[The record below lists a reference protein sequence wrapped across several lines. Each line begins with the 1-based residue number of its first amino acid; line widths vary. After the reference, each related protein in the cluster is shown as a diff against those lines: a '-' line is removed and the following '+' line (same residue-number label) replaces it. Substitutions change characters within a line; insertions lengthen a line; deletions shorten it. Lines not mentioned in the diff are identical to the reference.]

1 MLYFLKLKIKNI
13 KIALYLFVLRYLL
26 NYSLI
31 MRCPFCNH
39 IDSKV
44 VDSRMTQDGRAIR
57 RRRQC
62 LKCRERFTTYER
74 IEEFQPM
81 VIKKDGRRELFD
93 RKKVVEGIL
102 KACEKRPISINQI
115 DNFVTELEKEIQE
128 KGEREIPSQFIGER
142 VMEQLRDWDDVA
154 YVRFASVYKQF
165 KDLSEFMEQLQELL
179 EKRSNST
186 SQDTSSKTKK

>member
-1 MLYFLKLKIKNI
+1 
-13 KIALYLFVLRYLL
+13 
-26 NYSLI
+26 

-62 LKCRERFTTYER
+62 VKCKERFTTYER

-81 VIKKDGRRELFD
+81 VVKKDGRREPFD
-93 RKKVVEGIL
+93 RKKVVDGIL

-115 DNFVTELEKEIQE
+115 DAFVSELEKEIQE
-128 KGEREIPSQFIGER
+128 RGEREISTQFIGER
-142 VMEQLRDWDDVA
+142 VMEKLRQWDDVA

-165 KDLSEFMEQLQELL
+165 KDLSEFMAQLQELL
-179 EKRSNST
+179 QNRSS
-186 SQDTSSKTKK
+186 SDTTKNLSSKKT